1 MDRDRADWFERIYGD
16 AEAAGT
22 RVPWDRGAPH
32 RHLVAWAERER
43 LDGREHRA
51 VVVGCGTGD
60 DAAFVASLGFA
71 TTAFDIAPTAI
82 ALAQDRF
89 PDAGVT
95 WAVADLF
102 ALPADWRGSFDFVV
116 ENQTAQA
123 LPATMRPDAI
133 AAIAN
138 LVAPGGTLL
147 FLANR
152 AAGGEVAGGP
162 PFPLRQDE
170 LDHVV
175 ASGLVAVSHEALSA
189 NGHPRW
195 RVVYRR
201 P

>member
-32 RHLVAWAERER
+32 RHLVAWAKRER
-43 LDGREHRA
+43 LDSREHRA

-60 DAAFVASLGFA
+60 DAAFVASLGF
-71 TTAFDIAPTAI
+71 TTTGFDVAPTAV
-82 ALAQDRF
+82 AMARERF
-89 PDAGVT
+89 PASPVLY
-95 WAVADLF
+95 AVADLF
-102 ALPADWRGSFDFVV
+102 ALPGEWIGSFDLVV

-123 LPATMRPDAI
+123 LPAEIRPDAI
-133 AAIAN
+133 RAIGS

-152 AAGGEVAGGP
+152 AVPGHPVGGP
-162 PFPLRQDE
+162 PYSLRQDE
-170 LDHVV
+170 LDAVTDG
-175 ASGLVAVSHEALSA
+175 GLVPVSCEALST

-195 RVVYRR
+195 RAVYRR